1 MSSLVFGCQAFDS
14 SDPTAV
20 LKEALLLF
28 LPGADVAAGGRDLLA
43 QARYPP
49 STAIH
54 TSKPFLATK
63 ESSLSTQMRASVFRL
78 LLFSTF

>member
-1 MSSLVFGCQAFDS
+1 MSLVFGCQAFDS

-43 QARYPP
+43 QAR
-49 STAIH
+49 
-54 TSKPFLATK
+54 F
-63 ESSLSTQMRASVFRL
+63 Q
-78 LLFSTF
+78 TFFWPQKSHRQARVLK

>member
-1 MSSLVFGCQAFDS
+1 MPPSYLLTNVSSLVFGCQAFDS

-43 QARYPP
+43 QVSTLPIQDSHAMPP
-49 STAIH
+49 NL
-54 TSKPFLATK
+54 FLATK
-63 ESSLSTQMRASVFRL
+63 E
-78 LLFSTF
+78 